1 LLPLKNN
8 KLPLYPK
15 IFLAEIRGSGMLSE
29 PGAGSFRINFYPGW
43 CGSNAAAGDLS
54 TILSRLVLLLG
65 APSGGL
71 PL

>member
-1 LLPLKNN
+1 LLPLKNH

-54 TILSRLVLLLG
+54 TIL
-65 APSGGL
+65 
-71 PL
+71 